1 VETTPTPVSFRLLST
16 TRRSRSGARGN
27 LCGTTSLRTTHDRR
41 FNRLAL
47 APAHM
52 ERVAAA
58 NVSQEETGTTPAQSQ
73 RPSLSGGPARG
84 TLSRWAAVQFAGPK
98 PTKGRPKGPT
108 APREGG
114 RCQIN
119 RSSLHHPYPGT
130 TPLESAHG
138 SGLVG
143 VGVGVGLREA
153 DLEGTEGTVAMRPRS
168 NYGVTSVDHSI
179 IGFKLSMSPSRV
191 HPHASPWVSPFRQ
204 PK

>member
-1 VETTPTPVSFRLLST
+1 VETTPTPVSSRLLST
-16 TRRSRSGARGN
+16 TRRSRSGTRGN
-27 LCGTTSLRTTHDRR
+27 LFGTTSLRTTHDRR

-58 NVSQEETGTTPAQSQ
+58 NVSQPARSQ

-84 TLSRWAAVQFAGPK
+84 TLSRWAAVQFAGLK

-153 DLEGTEGTVAMRPRS
+153 DGGYRGDAPKVQLWCRIGGPQHHRLQAFNVAISCAPACIS
-168 NYGVTSVDHSI
+168 LGVAIPT
-179 IGFKLSMSPSRV
+179 
-191 HPHASPWVSPFRQ
+191 A
-204 PK
+204 